1 VKDNRISSFKFPSQK
16 LKAYH
21 LGKKV
26 VPIMVVRKHGVTM
39 NLVWPDQKKI
49 KDKKEDNRQCGC
61 FESFDDKVEERAD
74 KV

>member
-1 VKDNRISSFKFPSQK
+1 
-16 LKAYH
+16 
-21 LGKKV
+21 
-26 VPIMVVRKHGVTM
+26 MVVRKHGVTM